1 MTTTKT
7 APTFEYPVE
16 ANGSWFEGLL
26 QAAADRAFELPQS
39 GQNWAMS
46 YGVAVRAAHAAAAAH
61 VRQFPSNWLN
71 AAVARTAQTLSA
83 GSAVA
88 PITPETIEAGAAQLV
103 AHEDAQRLATL
114 RRDLAERLADRVRDL
129 AGGVLTEAAVMGPLK
144 AAHDE
149 VLAAIRDLGP
159 DVPTSDGAALDS
171 PIEMVGRYRQLRALK
186 ARFMAIRQAVDSLRA
201 NPFIRVPCR
210 DGHGL
215 FADSPIGP
223 GTKVAPTTA
232 AVINRPGPEGLARL
246 VWLANDGRGWLPT
259 IAEQDAA
266 VDAWSIKASTPSGP
280 PKGFRPIRTPET
292 E

>member
-1 MTTTKT
+1 MTAKT

-26 QAAADRAFELPQS
+26 QAAADGAFEPPAS
-39 GQNWAMS
+39 VVNWATS
-46 YGVAVRAAHAAAAAH
+46 YGVTVRAGHAAAAAH

-149 VLAAIRDLGP
+149 VLAAVRALGS
-159 DVPTSDGAALDS
+159 DVPTSDGEALDS
-171 PIEMVGRYRQLRALK
+171 PVEMVGKYRQLRDLS
-186 ARFMAIRQAVDSLRA
+186 ARFLAIRAAWDALRA
-201 NPFIRVPCR
+201 NPLERRQCR
-210 DGHGL
+210 DGRGL
-215 FADSPIGP
+215 FADSPVGP
-223 GTKVAPTTA
+223 GFRLTPTTGA
-232 AVINRPGPEGLARL
+232 DIRRPGPDGLARL
-246 VWLANDGRGWLPT
+246 VWLAGEGRGWLPT
-259 IAEQDAA
+259 ISEEDAA
-266 VDAWSIKASTPSGP
+266 VDAWSIQAS
-280 PKGFRPIRTPET
+280 KGAKGSSKIT
-292 E
+292 EEALTS